1 VGWELFPKLLV
12 SFQHH
17 KRLKTLYYKKKN

>member
-17 KRLKTLYYKKKN
+17 KRLKTLYYQKNI